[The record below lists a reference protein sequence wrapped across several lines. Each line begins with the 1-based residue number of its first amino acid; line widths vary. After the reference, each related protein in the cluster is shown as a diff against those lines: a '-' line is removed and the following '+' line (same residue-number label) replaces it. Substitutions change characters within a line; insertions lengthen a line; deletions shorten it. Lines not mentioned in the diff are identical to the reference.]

1 MAFCK
6 KHRWH
11 FEDVPGRSPSAAR
24 FIVCRVN
31 SYRLFWWWGLT
42 GGSHMGLLPIGKYT
56 RSWRTASRVSTCRQ
70 DGPHRVARY
79 YARNVCTHTETK
91 KSSFTQSGTSKHCMK
106 FWGWEGGRAVG
117 C

>member
-1 MAFCK
+1 M
-6 KHRWH
+6 
-11 FEDVPGRSPSAAR
+11 PSAAR

-91 KSSFTQSGTSKHCMK
+91 KSSFSQSGTIQIGICWRRASTTDLK
-106 FWGWEGGRAVG
+106 WYSGGGNKR
-117 C
+117 